1 VDGEVHGA
9 AAELEEMETR
19 PKDGWSGPSVWR
31 RLADDGEPAV
41 GGPRQARV
49 GVTGG
54 VRAVGEGVLG
64 DAMLGVG
71 SRRSERGRSG
81 LSMADQQR

>member
-9 AAELEEMETR
+9 AADLEKAETGLNY
-19 PKDGWSGPSVWR
+19 GWSGPSTWR
-31 RLADDGEPAV
+31 RLAV

-64 DAMLGVG
+64 GVMLGVV
-71 SRRSERGRSG
+71 SRWSERGWSG
-81 LSMADQQR
+81 LSVAA